1 MSQASGW
8 ARAKGTKQPLPLH
21 ERALGLLTV
30 RQRSRRELRSRLIGA
45 GFTPEDVDAEIAALA
60 DVGLIDDDAFARA
73 VVEQGMG
80 RRLQGRRA
88 ISSALSAK
96 GVDRG
101 TIERALHEVDG
112 DGQEGEEQRAFAL
125 ARTRVGRL
133 AGTPPETAVRRLTDF
148 LARRG
153 FSGSLSR
160 RAAAAALA
168 IDPHASDA

>member
-1 MSQASGW
+1 MNQASGW
-8 ARAKGTKQPLPLH
+8 ARAKGTKKPLPLH

-45 GFTPEDVDAEIAALA
+45 GFTPEDVDVELSALA
-60 DVGLIDDDAFARA
+60 EVGLIDDDAFARS

-101 TIERALHEVDG
+101 TIERALQEVDG
-112 DGQEGEEQRAFAL
+112 DGQEGEEERAFAL

-133 AGTPPETAVRRLTDF
+133 AGTPPDKAARRLTEF

-153 FSGSLSR
+153 FSSSLAR
-160 RAAAAALA
+160 RAAIAALA
-168 IDPHASDA
+168 IDPEPPDA